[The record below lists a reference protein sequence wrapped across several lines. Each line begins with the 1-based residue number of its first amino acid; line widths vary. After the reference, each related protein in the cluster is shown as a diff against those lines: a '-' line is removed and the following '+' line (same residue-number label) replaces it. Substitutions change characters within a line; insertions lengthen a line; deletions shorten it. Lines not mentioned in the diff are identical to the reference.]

1 MAVKADATVR
11 LGLDDKTKA
20 GLQSAQRNMRNMS
33 KSATKM
39 GQTMSV
45 AFGNVLARGIT
56 LAIGATKRLA
66 TETGNL
72 QDRIHK
78 LNIATKLS
86 VETLS
91 VLRHAAGL
99 AGTDFE
105 TLAGTFRS
113 IAHNAVAA
121 SKGLEEKA
129 RDFRLLGINV
139 DKFLQLNS
147 DQKLLEF
154 VEALS
159 RIEDQ
164 ALKLNLAQN
173 IAGGGGVAL
182 LTAFE
187 NGKISM
193 DEFRESAEKFGVV
206 LEDQATK
213 KTAAAKDQVYLL
225 QEAFRGLASDLQTQV
240 DPAIQKTAG
249 VLTNLINSI
258 RDSGK
263 HVELSRLKARREV
276 LEYQYFHGQAPEGT
290 ETWLYLMDERI
301 KQMEA
306 EMRGEKTSATGG
318 DFKSL
323 TTRTTLEEE
332 AQKGGKAK
340 GDGLSAAL
348 RSRKPQA
355 ADYAAQLNMKERT
368 KRAEEMTTALRSQKS
383 AVIELRDEF
392 KQLKFAVE
400 GWGQSF
406 ADRLLDGERNFKG
419 FVDSLLREMI
429 RYQLTMQSNKLFGI
443 LGDFLA
449 NAAQGFFTG
458 RSSMALGSSRAG
470 YGGKFG
476 FGHGAGGGLGA
487 TRAGYAPGV
496 LSAAG
501 GIHYVPMDMWAKV
514 HKGEKIVPAGNS
526 GGGSGGAMITIN
538 NYSRGN
544 VEAQSQATET
554 GQQIIDVAVYD
565 SVNRLTSRGRLDGAF
580 RTNYGLGRAGK
591 QVG

>member
-1 MAVKADATVR
+1 MAVKADAQVR
-11 LGLDDKTKA
+11 LGVDDKTKA

-33 KSATKM
+33 KAASKM

-129 RDFRLLGINV
+129 RDFRLLGIDVN
-139 DKFLQLNS
+139 KFLQLNS
-147 DQKLLEF
+147 DEKLFEF

-173 IAGGGGVAL
+173 IAGGGGMAL
-182 LTAFE
+182 LQAFE
-187 NGKISM
+187 DGKMSM
-193 DEFRESAEKFGVV
+193 DEFRASAEKFGVV
-206 LEDQATK
+206 LSDDMTK
-213 KTAAAKDQVYLL
+213 KTAEAKDQVHLL
-225 QEAFRGLASDLQTQV
+225 KEAFRGLAIDLQNTV
-240 DPAIQKTAG
+240 DPAIQNTAG
-249 VLTNLINSI
+249 GLARLITRLRSA
-258 RDSGK
+258 DK
-263 HVELSRLKARREV
+263 EHELGLLKARRNRLDREI
-276 LEYQYFHGQAPEGT
+276 FEGT
-290 ETWLYLMDERI
+290 AFEGAETWAYLLDERI

-306 EMRGEKTSATGG
+306 ELKGETSAAGG

-476 FGHGAGGGLGA
+476 FGGGGGGVGA
-487 TRAGYAPGV
+487 TRAGYGPKYGF
-496 LSAAG
+496 AG
-501 GIHYVPMDMWAKV
+501 GVHYVPMDMWAKV